1 MGTKTRLKILHPPN
15 MDRRLVEAATRG
27 AARLEGYGVQ
37 VETAVAD
44 RKGVKDVITGVFIL
58 DAITHGLDGTPKEQ
72 LFVPTVLE
80 ALSIAFRSK
89 SRALGLGL
97 SPHALPQ
104 EGGNLTIGL
113 QKPRVGS
120 LVSIAAFSTLD
131 ESQRVQALELVVSHQ
146 LGHLYGATHCDT
158 EGCFMQSHEQRLAD
172 IVARLLRSNEYCRRC
187 RDVIANSVERMGE
200 LSSLSSLGDG
210 KLREDTELW
219 A

>member
-1 MGTKTRLKILHPPN
+1 MQTKTRLKILHPPN
-15 MDRRLVEAATRG
+15 MDRRIVDAAEKG
-27 AARLEGYGVQ
+27 AKRLEGYGVQ

-44 RKGVKDVITGVFIL
+44 RKGVKDVITGGFIL
-58 DAITHGLDGTPKEQ
+58 DAITHGLDGIPKEQ
-72 LFVPTVLE
+72 LFVPTALE

-97 SPHALPQ
+97 SPHELPQ
-104 EGGNLTIGL
+104 EGENLTIGL
-113 QKPRVGS
+113 QKPLVGS

-131 ESQRVQALELVVSHQ
+131 ESQMVQALELVVSHQ
-146 LGHLYGATHCDT
+146 LGHLYGAKHCDT

-187 RDVIANSVERMGE
+187 RDVIANSVERMGD
-200 LSSLSSLGDG
+200 LSSPSSLGDG
-210 KLREDTELW
+210 KLREENGLW